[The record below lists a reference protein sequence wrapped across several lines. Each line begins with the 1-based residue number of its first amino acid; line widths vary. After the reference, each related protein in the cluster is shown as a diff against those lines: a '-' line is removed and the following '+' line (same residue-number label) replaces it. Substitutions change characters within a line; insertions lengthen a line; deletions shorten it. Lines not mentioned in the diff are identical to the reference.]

1 MDPGRPVRHEGAGR
15 PHTHWPGAQR
25 DRPVGVS
32 TCRGRRCCN
41 HAKPC
46 GLKQAH
52 NSLLGL
58 ELGSQGVDKL
68 PSEASSEKPSTPW

>member
-1 MDPGRPVRHEGAGR
+1 MRGTGR
-15 PHTHWPGAQR
+15 PHTHQLGAQR
-25 DRPVGVS
+25 DGTVGVS
-32 TCRGRRCCN
+32 TCRGRSCCN

-68 PSEASSEKPSTPW
+68 PSEASSVKPGNPW